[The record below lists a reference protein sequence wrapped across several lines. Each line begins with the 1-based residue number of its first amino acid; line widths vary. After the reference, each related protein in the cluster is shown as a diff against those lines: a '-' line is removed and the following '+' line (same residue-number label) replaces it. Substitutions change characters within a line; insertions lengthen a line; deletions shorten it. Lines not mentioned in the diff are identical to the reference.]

1 MTVWV
6 LLPAY
11 NEAEAISSEILGVCG
26 ALEAHQAR
34 VVVVDDGSLDGTAEL
49 AEQLC
54 AVYPVEVLRHKTNRG
69 LGHALTTGLRHII
82 KEGEPGDAVVVKDA
96 DGTQPAEL
104 VPGMLALLEE
114 GSEVV
119 VASRYRRGA
128 RQLGLRPGRKLLRLV
143 GNAVYSLAAAVPGV
157 RDYTSG
163 FRAFG
168 LASLA
173 RAAGRRWLIERAG
186 FGATAE
192 LLLKV
197 TAAGAKASEI
207 PLVLRYNCRAGPSK
221 MRAVD
226 AIGES
231 LRVLWQKS

>member
-1 MTVWV
+1 MNVWV

-11 NEAEAISSEILGVCG
+11 NEAEAISSEILGVCR
-26 ALEAHQAR
+26 ALEAHQVR
-34 VVVVDDGSLDGTAEL
+34 VVVVDDGSLDCTAQL
-49 AEQLC
+49 AEQL
-54 AVYPVEVLRHKTNRG
+54 AAIYPVEVLRHMTNRG

-82 KEGEPGDAVVVKDA
+82 KEGKPGDAVVVKDA
-96 DGTQPAEL
+96 DGTQPAGL
-104 VPGMLALLEE
+104 VPGMLAALEK

-128 RQLGLRPGRKLLRLV
+128 RQLGLGPARKLLSLV

-163 FRAFG
+163 FRAFR

-173 RAAGRRWLIERAG
+173 RAARRRRLIERAG
-186 FGATAE
+186 FGATVE

-197 TAAGAKASEI
+197 AAAGAKASEI
-207 PLVLRYNCRAGPSK
+207 PLVLRYNRKAGPSK
-221 MRAVD
+221 MRPVD

-231 LRVLWQKS
+231 LGVLWQKS